1 MTKNKYHYNKKLYCV
16 IIRKRRSDTMIE
28 FNQLKHLV
36 AIAKNKTISK
46 AAEELLISQPGLTKS
61 MQRLEEDL
69 GLSLFNRKKNKIEL
83 NDNGLL
89 AVEFAKKL
97 LDGREEMIKELTK
110 HNQNYLSFASCA
122 PAPLW
127 GIEYTFQTNTNSQF
141 ESFLIQ
147 DEQTL
152 INGLENGDYSLIVLT
167 HPLDNKNYICQ
178 EFLNESLYLS
188 VPPAHPLAP
197 FKEISFSDLDGQSVL
212 LLSHIGFWN
221 EVCKQMIP
229 ESHLLFQDDPFVFNE
244 LTKMSA
250 LPNFKSDITIQRD
263 SEEDNRILI
272 PITDQEAHASYY
284 AIYPKDKKKFY
295 QPLLKQIKDLDWKK
309 TKDLPKVFNNQ

>member
-1 MTKNKYHYNKKLYCV
+1 
-16 IIRKRRSDTMIE
+16 MIE

-110 HNQNYLSFASCA
+110 HNQDYLSFASCA

-147 DEQTL
+147 DE
-152 INGLENGDYSLIVLT
+152 
-167 HPLDNKNYICQ
+167 
-178 EFLNESLYLS
+178 
-188 VPPAHPLAP
+188 
-197 FKEISFSDLDGQSVL
+197 
-212 LLSHIGFWN
+212 
-221 EVCKQMIP
+221 
-229 ESHLLFQDDPFVFNE
+229 
-244 LTKMSA
+244 
-250 LPNFKSDITIQRD
+250 
-263 SEEDNRILI
+263 
-272 PITDQEAHASYY
+272 
-284 AIYPKDKKKFY
+284 
-295 QPLLKQIKDLDWKK
+295 
-309 TKDLPKVFNNQ
+309 

>member
-1 MTKNKYHYNKKLYCV
+1 
-16 IIRKRRSDTMIE
+16 MIE
-28 FNQLKHLV
+28 FNQLEHLV

-110 HNQNYLSFASCA
+110 HNQNHLSFASCA

-141 ESFLIQ
+141 ESYLIQ

-250 LPNFKSDITIQRD
+250 LPNFKSDITMQRD

-284 AIYPKDKKKFY
+284 AIYPKDKKQFY

>member
-1 MTKNKYHYNKKLYCV
+1 
-16 IIRKRRSDTMIE
+16 MIE

-122 PAPLW
+122 PAPLL

-250 LPNFKSDITIQRD
+250 LPNFKSDITMQRD

-284 AIYPKDKKKFY
+284 AIYPKDKKQFY

>member
-1 MTKNKYHYNKKLYCV
+1 
-16 IIRKRRSDTMIE
+16 MIE
-28 FNQLKHLV
+28 FNQLEHLV

-141 ESFLIQ
+141 ESYLIQ

-152 INGLENGDYSLIVLT
+152 IDGLENGDYSLIVLT

-197 FKEISFSDLDGQSVL
+197 FKEISFSDLDGQKLGIMSL
-212 LLSHIGFWN
+212 GDI
-221 EVCKQMIP
+221 ETQDKA
-229 ESHLLFQDDPFVFNE
+229 HLLFQDDPFVFNE

-250 LPNFKSDITIQRD
+250 LPNFKSNITIQRD
-263 SEEDNRILI
+263 NEKDNRILI
-272 PITDQEAHASYY
+272 PITDKEAHVNYY
-284 AIYPKDKKKFY
+284 AIYPKDKKQFY

>member
-1 MTKNKYHYNKKLYCV
+1 
-16 IIRKRRSDTMIE
+16 
-28 FNQLKHLV
+28 
-36 AIAKNKTISK
+36 
-46 AAEELLISQPGLTKS
+46 

-141 ESFLIQ
+141 ESYLIQ